1 MTSDE
6 FVIEARD
13 ENAFDALLKRYSG
26 TVLKDGTIP
35 APPTGILKSATKS
48 NWKLVRLK
56 SPTTTVEALAV
67 SLDKAGAKGKV
78 RVSDQQAVNQ
88 MNFLLQNASS
98 EGLTVEANYVLK
110 PQSYASPFSSEQFL
124 GANGYFKPLDSWWLS
139 NRYGGSGDATGA
151 WGEGMDGT
159 GVTIA
164 IIDVGFKK
172 ENPDLL
178 GINPTNNQRVNTR
191 SVSGYNFTAGAYDPY
206 NSWGADSTGDV
217 IGNVSWHGQ
226 GVADVALGANNNQ
239 YGTSGVAP
247 NANAYLF
254 RLGRGSTGY
263 SYYDAGVAVDTARAW
278 GANIINM
285 SFSGLSPGAVG
296 APNTYLGA
304 AIDRADAAGVI
315 VVAAL
320 GNNSRYVGGR
330 GAAYPWF
337 LYPIPAFWSPVIA
350 VGAVNI
356 DGNIS
361 SYSNYGDRVDIYAPA
376 GEGSDFI
383 TTSLPG
389 GDSCWSSG
397 ALACQQTP
405 NGVTLFNGTSASSP
419 YVAGVIA
426 LMKQA
431 KPSLSKTQILQILRN
446 TAFKPNGGVRSTNGV
461 VQVAG
466 VVQAG
471 NAVRAAKQ

>member
-1 MTSDE
+1 MKLAQRNAPILLSLTYVLMSCGSQPTQGNHPQAESSVKTATSGNVTVILDSGLNPQSINTNSGEVTSVKFDSDTLEMTSDE
-6 FVIEARD
+6 FVIEVRD
-13 ENAFDALLKRYSG
+13 ENAFDILLKRYSG

-35 APPTGILKSATKS
+35 APPTGVLKHSTTKS

-88 MNFLLQNASS
+88 MTFLLQNASS
-98 EGLTVEANYVLK
+98 EGLTIEANYVLK

-124 GANGYFKPLDSWWLS
+124 GANGYFKPIDSWWLS

-172 ENPDLL
+172 ENPDLV
-178 GINPTNNQRVNTR
+178 GINPTNNQRVNNR

-206 NSWGADSTGDV
+206 NSWGADSTGDI

-263 SYYDAGVAVDTARAW
+263 SYYVCD
-278 GANIINM
+278 
-285 SFSGLSPGAVG
+285 
-296 APNTYLGA
+296 
-304 AIDRADAAGVI
+304 
-315 VVAAL
+315 
-320 GNNSRYVGGR
+320 
-330 GAAYPWF
+330 
-337 LYPIPAFWSPVIA
+337 
-350 VGAVNI
+350 
-356 DGNIS
+356 
-361 SYSNYGDRVDIYAPA
+361 
-376 GEGSDFI
+376 
-383 TTSLPG
+383 
-389 GDSCWSSG
+389 
-397 ALACQQTP
+397 
-405 NGVTLFNGTSASSP
+405 
-419 YVAGVIA
+419 
-426 LMKQA
+426 
-431 KPSLSKTQILQILRN
+431 
-446 TAFKPNGGVRSTNGV
+446 
-461 VQVAG
+461 
-466 VVQAG
+466 
-471 NAVRAAKQ
+471 